1 MKNPTRKFVYAKEEI
16 QIEVFND
23 QYIKQMFR
31 YYIRLKKRNKQYYAY
46 RDYAI
51 MLVFLGTGCR
61 LGEICNLQWRDVDI
75 VQGTIVK

>member
-1 MKNPTRKFVYAKEEI
+1 
-16 QIEVFND
+16 
-23 QYIKQMFR
+23 
-31 YYIRLKKRNKQYYAY
+31 
-46 RDYAI
+46 